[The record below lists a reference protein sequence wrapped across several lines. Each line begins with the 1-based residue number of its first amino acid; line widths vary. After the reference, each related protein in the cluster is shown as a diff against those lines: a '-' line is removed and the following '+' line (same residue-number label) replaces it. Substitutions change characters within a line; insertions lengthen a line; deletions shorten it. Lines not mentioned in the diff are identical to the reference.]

1 MTKAISLTHIELR
14 GIGLEP
20 EFELQTI
27 GLEPELELQTIGNDV
42 KIELNASTIA
52 RQDDQPQRSA
62 VPENESELLNIE
74 EVKRTSDTRYHENS
88 PNESESELPKKEEA
102 ERTSDTKHDKTEI
115 IPLLQTDQIAEP
127 GDTKLIQ

>member
-52 RQDDQPQRSA
+52 GQDDQPLRSA
-62 VPENESELLNIE
+62 EPENESELLKIE
-74 EVKRTSDTRYHENS
+74 EPKRTSDTKYHENS
-88 PNESESELPKKEEA
+88 PNESESKLLKTEEA
-102 ERTSDTKHDKTEI
+102 KSTSDTKYDKTEI
-115 IPLLQTDQIAEP
+115 IPLLQTDQFAEP

>member
-52 RQDDQPQRSA
+52 EQDDQPQRSA

-127 GDTKLIQ
+127 GDTNLI

>member
-14 GIGLEP
+14 AIGLEP

-27 GLEPELELQTIGNDV
+27 GNDV
-42 KIELNASTIA
+42 KIEVNAIA
-52 RQDDQPQRSA
+52 GQDDQPQRSA

-115 IPLLQTDQIAEP
+115 IPLLQTDQFAEP

>member
-52 RQDDQPQRSA
+52 GQDDQPQRSA
-62 VPENESELLNIE
+62 GPENESELLKTE
-74 EVKRTSDTRYHENS
+74 EPKRTSDTKCPENS
-88 PNESESELPKKEEA
+88 SNESELPKTEEA
-102 ERTSDTKHDKTEI
+102 KRTSDTNYDKTEI

-127 GDTKLIQ
+127 GDTILI

>member
-14 GIGLEP
+14 AIGLEP

-27 GLEPELELQTIGNDV
+27 GQDV
-42 KIELNASTIA
+42 KIELNASAIA
-52 RQDDQPQRSA
+52 GQDDQPQRSA
-62 VPENESELLNIE
+62 EPENVSELLKTE
-74 EVKRTSDTRYHENS
+74 EPKSTSDTKYPENS
-88 PNESESELPKKEEA
+88 PNESESELPKTEEA
-102 ERTSDTKHDKTEI
+102 NRTSDTKYDKTEI